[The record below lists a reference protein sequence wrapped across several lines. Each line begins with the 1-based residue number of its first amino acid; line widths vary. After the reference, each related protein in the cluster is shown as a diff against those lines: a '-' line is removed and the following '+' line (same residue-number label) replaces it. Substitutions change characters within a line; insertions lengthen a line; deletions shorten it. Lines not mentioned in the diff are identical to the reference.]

1 MKKIP
6 FYLLTNKLYT
16 MSFKNYLNYLKQDIL
31 SSSWFKENCK
41 NKNIKVKVLSKDYC
55 SKETKNCYFIYK
67 EEKIYFYKLFLLK
80 FEYKKEIK
88 NNYHLKLLNINIKH
102 ETLFN
107 LITMLFSSQK
117 LFLDTG
123 HYPNINFLD
132 RKLFIETY
140 VKKYNSYL
148 DLSVL
153 SKILNN
159 THYEQDG
166 YIYKLSHLF
175 PKKTFIYSLYIKI
188 LLSTQIDLKNDFE
201 IAKQLFEIYNVKISR
216 RTVCDIRNKYLIPN
230 IKKIEEKNLT
240 LYFNNFNNNRRLLN
254 KENISTIENNLKGV
268 YELSS
273 NEKNFYPFAENKVIY
288 IGSSNNLKKRL
299 KTYTSKTAH
308 TNDIKNFIKDNE
320 KIYFRIIKTFDY
332 QEHEKELIDAFI
344 NLYGDLPRLNTQRIL
359 KEFIIAK

>member
-16 MSFKNYLNYLKQDIL
+16 MSLKNYLNYLKKDIL

-41 NKNIKVKVLSKDYC
+41 NKNIRVKVLSKDYF
-55 SKETKNCYFIYK
+55 SQEPKNCYFIYNK
-67 EEKIYFYKLFLLK
+67 EKIYFYKLFLLK
-80 FEYKKEIK
+80 FEYQETIK
-88 NNYHLKLLNINIKH
+88 NNYHLKLLNININIKH

-107 LITMLFSSQK
+107 LVTLLFSSQK

-123 HYPNINFLD
+123 HYPNIIFLD
-132 RKLFIETY
+132 RKIFIESY
-140 VKKYNSYL
+140 IKEYNSYL
-148 DLSVL
+148 DLSIL

-159 THYEQDG
+159 INYAQDS
-166 YIYKLSHLF
+166 YIYKLNHLF
-175 PKKTFIYSLYIKI
+175 PKKTFIYSVYIKI
-188 LLSTQIDLKNDFE
+188 LLNSKKVLENDLE
-201 IAKQLFEIYNVKISR
+201 ISKLLFELYNIKISR
-216 RTVCDIRNKYLIPN
+216 RTVCDIRNKYLIPR
-230 IKKIEEKNLT
+230 IKRNEEKKLT
-240 LYFNNFNNNRRLLN
+240 LNFNNFNNKRKILN
-254 KENISTIENNLKGV
+254 KENISTLENNLKGV

-308 TNDIKNFIKDNE
+308 TNNIKNFIKENE

-332 QEHEKELIDAFI
+332 QEYK
-344 NLYGDLPRLNTQRIL
+344 
-359 KEFIIAK
+359 KS